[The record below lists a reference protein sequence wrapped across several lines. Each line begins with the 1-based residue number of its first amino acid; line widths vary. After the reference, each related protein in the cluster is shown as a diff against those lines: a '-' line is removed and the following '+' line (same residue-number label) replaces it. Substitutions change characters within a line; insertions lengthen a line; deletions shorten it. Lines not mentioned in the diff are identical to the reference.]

1 VILVIEVDGG
11 GVLPSN
17 LAKLIASPSL
27 FIRDLTYTAF
37 ILLGSAETAPR
48 AALAGSD
55 KRQILGTD
63 KAASIKS

>member
-1 VILVIEVDGG
+1 MEVEFSR
-11 GVLPSN
+11 PT

-27 FIRDLTYTAF
+27 FIRDLTNTAF
-37 ILLGSAETAPR
+37 ILLGSAVAASR

-55 KRQILGTD
+55 KRQILGID